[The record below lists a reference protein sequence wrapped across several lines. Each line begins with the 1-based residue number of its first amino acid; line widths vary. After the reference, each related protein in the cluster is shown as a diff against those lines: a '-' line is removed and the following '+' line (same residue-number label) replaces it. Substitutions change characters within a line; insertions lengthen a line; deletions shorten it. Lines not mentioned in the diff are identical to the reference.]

1 MNEVI
6 RLSNND
12 FLSSICYDKRTLEM
26 FRYLMNNSY
35 IRVVNYHNTDPV
47 DADRFEREIA
57 SFAEHFTSVSIADID
72 RFFET
77 RKWDKDKPGLIPAV
91 FEGFRNQHDVMLPI
105 LEKYGFK
112 AWYYIPSFFMD
123 IPVSEQLRF
132 AELYDLTV
140 YRPEVYAD
148 GRYAMNWD
156 EVRAIAEQHEI
167 CCHTGN
173 HFQIGRDTPDYD
185 MFREIVVAKRVL
197 EEKIGRQVD
206 VFCWL
211 YGEEYA
217 YNQRAQKYLK
227 EAGYRYVV
235 SNLKLEKIG

>member
-1 MNEVI
+1 MA
-6 RLSNND
+6 
-12 FLSSICYDKRTLEM
+12 Y
-26 FRYLMNNSY
+26 
-35 IRVVNYHNTDPV
+35 
-47 DADRFEREIA
+47 
-57 SFAEHFTSVSIADID
+57 ID

-156 EVRAIAEQHEI
+156 EVRAIAEHHEI

>member
-1 MNEVI
+1 MNQ
-6 RLSNND
+6 ND
-12 FLSSICYDKRTLEM
+12 FLSSIAFDKRTLEM
-26 FRYLMNNSY
+26 FRYLMNKSY

-47 DADRFEREIA
+47 DAPRFEREIR
-57 SFAEHFTSVSIADID
+57 SFAEHFSPVSIADID

-77 RKWDKDKPGLIPAV
+77 RVWDRDKPGLIPAV
-91 FEGFRNQHDVMLPI
+91 FEGFRSQHDVLLPI
-105 LEKYGFK
+105 LEKYGFR

-123 IPVSEQLRF
+123 VPVGEQLRF
-132 AELYDLTV
+132 TEHYDLTV
-140 YRPEVYAD
+140 YRPEVYSD
-148 GRYAMNWD
+148 RRYAMNWD
-156 EVRAIAEQHEI
+156 EVRRIAQNHEI

-185 MFREIVVAKRVL
+185 MYREIVVAKRRL
-197 EEKIGRQVD
+197 EEKIDRPVD

-217 YNQRAQKYLK
+217 FNVNAQKYLK